1 MQSSLHSSF
10 QLNNAFDVPFLME
23 MHDNDLSAI
32 SAILFT
38 ASQQI
43 AEELDRCMILAEKGD
58 CSELKRRVHL
68 VKPLWGY
75 CGLPQMQMK
84 YQLLE
89 YFIANQRRV
98 LTKAAIAE
106 HIWGDEYD
114 QVSNYDFIYTHIKNL
129 RKKIQQ
135 TVGKDYIKS
144 VYGIGYKLSDK

>member
-1 MQSSLHSSF
+1 MQASTQSSY
-10 QLNNAFDVPFLME
+10 QLNQAFDVPFLME
-23 MHDNDLSAI
+23 MNDNDLSAI
-32 SAILFT
+32 SAILVT

-89 YFIANQRRV
+89 TFLGENPGVEKIRERLQQEYGQIIEGLNLITNESIRIHEYLNQP
-98 LTKAAIAE
+98 A
-106 HIWGDEYD
+106 
-114 QVSNYDFIYTHIKNL
+114 S
-129 RKKIQQ
+129 
-135 TVGKDYIKS
+135 
-144 VYGIGYKLSDK
+144 

>member
-1 MQSSLHSSF
+1 MQTSLHSAF
-10 QLNNAFDVPFLME
+10 QLNNAFDVPFLLE

-89 YFIANQRRV
+89 YFLGENPGIDKLRLRLQQEHGQIMEG
-98 LTKAAIAE
+98 LTLITNEAIRIHEFLKQPA
-106 HIWGDEYD
+106 
-114 QVSNYDFIYTHIKNL
+114 S
-129 RKKIQQ
+129 
-135 TVGKDYIKS
+135 
-144 VYGIGYKLSDK
+144 

>member
-1 MQSSLHSSF
+1 
-10 QLNNAFDVPFLME
+10 ME
-23 MHDNDLSAI
+23 MNDNDLSAI
-32 SAILFT
+32 SAILVT

-89 YFIANQRRV
+89 SFLGENPGVEKIRERLHQEYGHILEGLNLITNEAIRIHEYLNQP
-98 LTKAAIAE
+98 A
-106 HIWGDEYD
+106 
-114 QVSNYDFIYTHIKNL
+114 S
-129 RKKIQQ
+129 
-135 TVGKDYIKS
+135 
-144 VYGIGYKLSDK
+144 

>member
-89 YFIANQRRV
+89 YFLEENPGIDKLRYRFQLEHSQIMEGLALITNE
-98 LTKAAIAE
+98 AIRIHE
-106 HIWGDEYD
+106 
-114 QVSNYDFIYTHIKNL
+114 FINL
-129 RKKIQQ
+129 P
-135 TVGKDYIKS
+135 TS
-144 VYGIGYKLSDK
+144 

>member
-1 MQSSLHSSF
+1 MQTSLHSSF
-10 QLNNAFDVPFLME
+10 QLNNAFDVPFLLE

-89 YFIANQRRV
+89 YFLGENPGIDKIRLRLQQEHGQIMEGLSLITNE
-98 LTKAAIAE
+98 AIRIHEFLKQPA
-106 HIWGDEYD
+106 
-114 QVSNYDFIYTHIKNL
+114 S
-129 RKKIQQ
+129 
-135 TVGKDYIKS
+135 
-144 VYGIGYKLSDK
+144 

>member
-1 MQSSLHSSF
+1 MQTSLHSAF
-10 QLNNAFDVPFLME
+10 QLNNAFDVPFLLE

-89 YFIANQRRV
+89 YFLGENPGIDKLRLRLQQEHGQIIEGLN
-98 LTKAAIAE
+98 LISNEAIRIHEFLKQPA
-106 HIWGDEYD
+106 
-114 QVSNYDFIYTHIKNL
+114 S
-129 RKKIQQ
+129 
-135 TVGKDYIKS
+135 
-144 VYGIGYKLSDK
+144 

>member
-1 MQSSLHSSF
+1 MQTSLHSAF
-10 QLNNAFDVPFLME
+10 QLNNAFDVPFLLE

-89 YFIANQRRV
+89 YFLGENPGIDRLRLRLQQEHGQIMEG
-98 LTKAAIAE
+98 LTLITNEAIRIHEFLKQPA
-106 HIWGDEYD
+106 
-114 QVSNYDFIYTHIKNL
+114 S
-129 RKKIQQ
+129 
-135 TVGKDYIKS
+135 
-144 VYGIGYKLSDK
+144 

>member
-1 MQSSLHSSF
+1 MQTSLHSSF
-10 QLNNAFDVPFLME
+10 QLNNAFDVPFLLE

-89 YFIANQRRV
+89 YFLGENPGIDKLRLRLQQEHGQIMEGLSLITNE
-98 LTKAAIAE
+98 AIRIHEFLKQPA
-106 HIWGDEYD
+106 
-114 QVSNYDFIYTHIKNL
+114 S
-129 RKKIQQ
+129 
-135 TVGKDYIKS
+135 
-144 VYGIGYKLSDK
+144 

>member
-1 MQSSLHSSF
+1 MQTSLHSAF

-89 YFIANQRRV
+89 YFLGENPGIDKLRQR
-98 LTKAAIAE
+98 LQQEHGQIMEGLSLITNEAIRIHEFLKQPA
-106 HIWGDEYD
+106 
-114 QVSNYDFIYTHIKNL
+114 S
-129 RKKIQQ
+129 
-135 TVGKDYIKS
+135 
-144 VYGIGYKLSDK
+144 

>member
-1 MQSSLHSSF
+1 MQTSLQSAF
-10 QLNNAFDVPFLME
+10 QLNNAFDVPFLLE

-89 YFIANQRRV
+89 YFLGENPGIDRLRLRLQQEHGQIMEGLSLITNE
-98 LTKAAIAE
+98 AIRIHEFLKQPA
-106 HIWGDEYD
+106 
-114 QVSNYDFIYTHIKNL
+114 S
-129 RKKIQQ
+129 
-135 TVGKDYIKS
+135 
-144 VYGIGYKLSDK
+144 

>member
-1 MQSSLHSSF
+1 MQTGLHSAF
-10 QLNNAFDVPFLME
+10 QLNNAFDVPFLLE

-43 AEELDRCMILAEKGD
+43 AEELERCMILAEKGD

-89 YFIANQRRV
+89 YFLGENPGIDKLRLRLQQEHGQIMEG
-98 LTKAAIAE
+98 LTLINNEAIRIHEFLKQPA
-106 HIWGDEYD
+106 
-114 QVSNYDFIYTHIKNL
+114 S
-129 RKKIQQ
+129 
-135 TVGKDYIKS
+135 
-144 VYGIGYKLSDK
+144 

>member
-1 MQSSLHSSF
+1 MQASTQSSY
-10 QLNNAFDVPFLME
+10 QLNQAFDVPFLME
-23 MHDNDLSAI
+23 MNDNDLSAI
-32 SAILFT
+32 SAILVT

-89 YFIANQRRV
+89 TFLGENPGVEKIRERLHQEYGQIIEGLNLITNESIRIHEYLNQP
-98 LTKAAIAE
+98 A
-106 HIWGDEYD
+106 
-114 QVSNYDFIYTHIKNL
+114 S
-129 RKKIQQ
+129 
-135 TVGKDYIKS
+135 
-144 VYGIGYKLSDK
+144 

>member
-10 QLNNAFDVPFLME
+10 QLNNAFDVPFLLE

-43 AEELDRCMILAEKGD
+43 TEELDRCMILAEKGD

-89 YFIANQRRV
+89 YFLGENPGIDKLRLRLQQ
-98 LTKAAIAE
+98 E
-106 HIWGDEYD
+106 HD
-114 QVSNYDFIYTHIKNL
+114 QIL
-129 RKKIQQ
+129 E
-135 TVGKDYIKS
+135 
-144 VYGIGYKLSDK
+144 GISLITNEAVRIHEFLKQPAS

>member
-1 MQSSLHSSF
+1 MQTSLHSAF
-10 QLNNAFDVPFLME
+10 QLNNAFDVPFLLE
-23 MHDNDLSAI
+23 MHDNDLAAI

-89 YFIANQRRV
+89 YFLGENPGIDRLRLRLQQEHGQIMEGLSLITNE
-98 LTKAAIAE
+98 AIRIHEFLKQPA
-106 HIWGDEYD
+106 
-114 QVSNYDFIYTHIKNL
+114 S
-129 RKKIQQ
+129 
-135 TVGKDYIKS
+135 
-144 VYGIGYKLSDK
+144 

>member
-1 MQSSLHSSF
+1 MQTSLHSAF
-10 QLNNAFDVPFLME
+10 QLNNAFDVPFLLE

-89 YFIANQRRV
+89 YFLGENPGIDKLRLRLQQEHGQIMEGLN
-98 LTKAAIAE
+98 LISNEAIRIHEFLKQPA
-106 HIWGDEYD
+106 
-114 QVSNYDFIYTHIKNL
+114 S
-129 RKKIQQ
+129 
-135 TVGKDYIKS
+135 
-144 VYGIGYKLSDK
+144 